1 MKRILVNSLLIIGL
15 ITGFW
20 PGKVSAQDV
29 AQACDSTYRVVDEMP
44 IYKNGQQDLLRDIRK
59 EFKFGGPC
67 RPDKITVKWV
77 VTTLGKVTQVEVSG
91 IEGTCQE
98 DFIHQFELLPPW
110 KPGKR
115 KGRPVC
121 VRMSMPIYIDYSDR
135 PDGY

>member
-1 MKRILVNSLLIIGL
+1 MKRILVNSLLVIGL
-15 ITGFW
+15 W
-20 PGKVSAQDV
+20 PGKLWAQDV
-29 AQACDSTYRVVDEMP
+29 AACDSTFRVVDEMP
-44 IYKNGQQDLLRDIRK
+44 IYKSGQQDLLRDIRK

-115 KGRPVC
+115 KGRLVC

-135 PDGY
+135 PDGD